1 MQNSNNPLTP
11 EALCM
16 LQTIAATGSFAA
28 AARELGVVP
37 SALTYRVRQMEDAL
51 DVLLFDRS
59 SRQARPTAAGKELLA
74 EGTKLL
80 MEMDAI
86 ANRVRRVATG
96 WEAQLTIAV
105 DTVISRAA
113 IMELCEAFLAENP
126 PTRLRLRDEALSGT
140 AAVLDSGLADLAIG
154 VPDIAIL
161 LSPDLHHQP
170 IGNLSFV
177 FAVAPHHPL
186 AQAPEPIAPGE
197 LARYRIITV
206 ADSIPRGDGVKIGVA
221 RGQDVM
227 TVASMQAKLD
237 AQMRGLGAGFVPEPM
252 ARPYL
257 DTGRLVE
264 KKVAQPERKTQS
276 RYAWRQS
283 DRKPG
288 RALQWWLDRL
298 AQPTTREALL
308 TRHRTV

>member
-1 MQNSNNPLTP
+1 
-11 EALCM
+11 M
-16 LQTIAATGSFAA
+16 LRTIADTGSFAA

-80 MEMDAI
+80 EEMDAI

-113 IMELCEAFLAENP
+113 IMELCEAFLAVNP
-126 PTRLRLRDEALSGT
+126 PTRLRFRDEALSGT
-140 AAVLDSGLADLAIG
+140 TAALDSGLADLAIG
-154 VPDIAIL
+154 VPDEAIM
-161 LSPDLHHQP
+161 LSRDLHHQP
-170 IGNLSFV
+170 IGYLQFI

-186 AQAPEPIAPGE
+186 AQAAEPLLPADIS
-197 LARYRIITV
+197 RHRVITV
-206 ADSIPRGDGVKIGVA
+206 ADSVPRGDGVTIGVA
-221 RGQDVM
+221 RGQDVLTM
-227 TVASMQAKLD
+227 ASMQAKLD
-237 AQMRGLGAGFVPEPM
+237 AQMRGLGVGFLPEPM
-252 ARPYL
+252 ARPFV

-264 KKVAQPERKTQS
+264 KKVAQPERRTHA

-283 DRKPG
+283 GRTTG
-288 RALQWWLDRL
+288 RALQWWLEHL
-298 AQPTTREALL
+298 AVPATREALL
-308 TRHRTV
+308 TRHRAL

>member
-80 MEMDAI
+80 EEMDAI

-113 IMELCEAFLAENP
+113 IMELCEAFLAEDP

-140 AAVLDSGLADLAIG
+140 TAVLDTGLADLAIG
-154 VPDIAIL
+154 VPDVAIM
-161 LSPDLHHQP
+161 LSPDLHHLP
-170 IGNLSFV
+170 IGNLPFV
-177 FAVAPHHPL
+177 FVVAPHHPL
-186 AQAPEPIAPGE
+186 AQVPEPIAPAE
-197 LARYRIITV
+197 IARYRIITV
-206 ADSIPRGDGVKIGVA
+206 ADSVPRGDGVTIGVA

-264 KKVAQPERKTQS
+264 KKVAQPERKTQA

-283 DRKPG
+283 GRKPG

>member
-80 MEMDAI
+80 EEMDAI

-140 AAVLDSGLADLAIG
+140 AAVLDNGLADLAIG
-154 VPDIAIL
+154 VPDVAIM
-161 LSPDLHHQP
+161 LSPDLHHHP
-170 IGNLSFV
+170 IGNLTFV
-177 FAVAPHHPL
+177 FVVAPHHPL
-186 AQAPEPIAPGE
+186 AQAAEPIAPADI
-197 LARYRIITV
+197 ARYRIITV
-206 ADSIPRGDGVKIGVA
+206 ADSIPRGDGVTIGVGWAQVSSRSPWRDRISRRVGSSKRRWRSRSA
-221 RGQDVM
+221 RRNRATRGARAP
-227 TVASMQAKLD
+227 ASPD
-237 AQMRGLGAGFVPEPM
+237 GHCSGGWTGSRNPRR
-252 ARPYL
+252 ARHY
-257 DTGRLVE
+257 
-264 KKVAQPERKTQS
+264 
-276 RYAWRQS
+276 
-283 DRKPG
+283 
-288 RALQWWLDRL
+288 
-298 AQPTTREALL
+298 
-308 TRHRTV
+308 